1 MRELKKPGCARKLF
15 SIFDNEPDNQPAM
28 KKFCLFLT
36 VILFWGSTGTSAAQ
50 EIRTLSHGFSIN
62 LVIGIPSTS
71 YAYAKAIN
79 VNDDNRFLFTSG
91 LQIGNRWYFGY
102 SRVFKMGLM
111 VNWFDFTTGYRKNND
126 LTRIAIDA
134 SLFEFGPIGSF
145 GLSDD
150 IALDLYYNLR
160 PTAFAHFWTYPAEDP
175 EGYLGGGFSH
185 AAGTAF
191 RWRAL
196 NVGLEYV
203 LGSIN
208 CEYLDSEAGYAD
220 QKLRLNSLRL
230 MIGAK
235 F

>member
-1 MRELKKPGCARKLF
+1 MLPDKG
-15 SIFDNEPDNQPAM
+15 SISTFDNKPDYQPAM
-28 KKFCLFLT
+28 KKFCLLLI
-36 VILFWGSTGTSAAQ
+36 VILFSGSTGTLPAQ

-62 LVIGIPSTS
+62 LVVGIPATN
-71 YAYAKAIN
+71 YAYAKE
-79 VNDDNRFLFTSG
+79 VSPNDEMRFPFISG
-91 LQIGNRWYFGY
+91 LQIGNRWYFG
-102 SRVFKMGLM
+102 SSQVFKMGLM
-111 VNWFDFTTGYRKNND
+111 VNWFDFTTGFRKNND
-126 LTRIAIDA
+126 LTRFAIDA
-134 SLFEFGPIGSF
+134 SLFELGPIGSF

-160 PTAFAHFWTYPAEDP
+160 PTAFAHIWTYPAEDP
-175 EGYLGGGFSH
+175 EGYLGGGLSH
-185 AAGTAF
+185 AIGTAF

-208 CEYLDSEAGYAD
+208 CKYLDPDAEVAD
-220 QKLRLNSLRL
+220 RKLRLNSFRL